1 MSRQTLQ
8 INARRISLER
18 RVKHCFNID
27 VALRQTLFA
36 INCSET
42 RCRKSEACLK
52 CSLTEPKP
60 YECKR
65 NIETV
70 LDKASGKDFF
80 KGDD

>member
-1 MSRQTLQ
+1 MG
-8 INARRISLER
+8 ARANLFPI
-18 RVKHCFNID
+18 KNPTTP
-27 VALRQTLFA
+27 TLFA